1 MLTTTNYRLK
11 KPEGTDVVDIQ
22 NFNDNADII
31 DQALKKHDSSL
42 SDMVYQTAGGSA
54 TVITLTIKGTLVT
67 GYPITFI
74 ASANNGG
81 VATKINGKSV
91 YKPGTTTPPNFIKDK
106 AYTVWYNSI
115 SDCFF
120 IKASAEGT
128 AVATN
133 VLAGTTFSN
142 DIDTGIPG
150 GMANNGAVSS
160 TLTNNN
166 QEYVIPAGFHNGLG
180 KIKAIITN
188 LAAAVIKAGT
198 TVGGIVGTFT
208 SDATAVAADIIN
220 GKTAYVNSNKIT
232 GNATIKSLG
241 GYGVGDIIDAE
252 SLSYS
257 FTSIRSTT
265 DYKNIPKMVHD
276 SSGNYYILDGTYVRK
291 FNSSGT
297 LQWSYNCGNTV
308 MDIAI
313 NILGTY
319 IYIADGNANS
329 NINGNI
335 RKISS
340 SGVQAWAYPVTSYY
354 MDSLDI
360 DSTENVYASSNSSS
374 NYGYI
379 YKINSSGTLQWSVSV
394 YGAGARA
401 LVLDSSANIYL
412 AVFSSSYSSATIYKY
427 NSNGTMLAPTSGV
440 GISYFSKICID
451 SANNIYVLVETG
463 SLAVLYK
470 YDTNLN
476 IIKSLNFSNDNVQ
489 EITVNKAKNTL
500 RLAHYDT
507 GRISRL
513 DSDFNILSTIQTGIK
528 STPIYSVNMVADNV
542 VALSNSIQTI
552 FYKEQFTITS

>member
-1 MLTTTNYRLK
+1 MATKNIEMQDSTGNIYY
-11 KPEGTDVVDIQ
+11 PHTDASIVKFGDSNV
-22 NFNDNADII
+22 NAT
-31 DQALKKHDSSL
+31 L

-54 TVITLTIKGTLVT
+54 TVITLAIKGTLVT

-81 VATKINGKSV
+81 AATTINGKKL
-91 YKPGTTTPPNFIKDK
+91 YKPGTTTSPNLVSGK
-106 AYTVWYNSI
+106 AYTVWYNSTG
-115 SDCFF
+115 DCFF

-150 GMANNGAVSS
+150 GMTNNGAVSS

-198 TVGGIVGTFT
+198 TVGGVVGTFT

-220 GKTAYVNSNKIT
+220 GKTAYVNGNKIT

-354 MDSLDI
+354 MNSLDI

-394 YGAGARA
+394 YKALSRA
-401 LVLDSSANIYL
+401 LVVDGSANIYL
-412 AVFSSSYSSATIYKY
+412 AVGNGTYGATLNKFSSS
-427 NSNGTMLAPTSGV
+427 NGALLAPTAGA
-440 GISYFSKICID
+440 GISYFAQLCID
-451 SANNIYVLVETG
+451 NANNIYVLSETG
-463 SLAVLYK
+463 SLSLLYK

-476 IIKSLNFSNDNVQ
+476 IIKSLNFSDDNVQ

-513 DSDFNILSTIQTGIK
+513 DSDFNILGTIQTGIK
-528 STPIYSVNMVADNV
+528 ATPIYSVNMVADNV
-542 VALSNSIQTI
+542 VALSNGIQTI